1 MREFD
6 LKADRLQS
14 ALTKRFLI
22 PALPALEATF
32 LALRGET
39 DLALAV
45 EACGRYGKP
54 YPYGMC
60 LEITIDVLSR
70 LNARPAKPRSAGERA
85 LKAFFDNG
93 GQGRMVWGALRD
105 RYFQNAIQLG
115 ALYVDVSN
123 DTVDVRKAKVE
134 ILPMKESG
142 LVLVRDAAHFVR
154 IASGYW
160 DMAFYAN
167 TALPSLAPAFP
178 MIAVDRKGGIQ
189 IQAKTSYMM
198 RLFGADGF
206 HLAEQWLREGP
217 PAPFTVTQ
225 AVRDACS
232 PDLLA
237 ANPRVG
243 ADEAIRACERLRL
256 AGTVVDD
263 AWVAGMQA
271 LFDQAPAT
279 RIALPTPVAERGVIA
294 DERRTNARPI
304 VGVESIAA

>member
-1 MREFD
+1 
-6 LKADRLQS
+6 
-14 ALTKRFLI
+14 
-22 PALPALEATF
+22 
-32 LALRGET
+32 
-39 DLALAV
+39 
-45 EACGRYGKP
+45 
-54 YPYGMC
+54 
-60 LEITIDVLSR
+60 
-70 LNARPAKPRSAGERA
+70 
-85 LKAFFDNG
+85 
-93 GQGRMVWGALRD
+93 
-105 RYFQNAIQLG
+105 
-115 ALYVDVSN
+115 
-123 DTVDVRKAKVE
+123 
-134 ILPMKESG
+134 
-142 LVLVRDAAHFVR
+142 
-154 IASGYW
+154 
-160 DMAFYAN
+160 
-167 TALPSLAPAFP
+167 

-237 ANPRVG
+237 ANPIVG

-304 VGVESIAA
+304 VSVESIAA